1 MYTLPTTLSDDI
13 KYFGSL
19 VDEFLDGKLEPV
31 KFKAIRVPMG
41 IYEQRKDGTFMVRI
55 RCAAGFITPLQL
67 KKVAEIAH
75 RHKSDLLHITTRQE
89 IQIQN
94 VNLSEA
100 VQILQNLKEIGL
112 SSKGGGGNTV
122 RNIMVSID
130 SGIALDEV
138 FDVTSY
144 AFNLTSKLIAEPD
157 SFTLPRKLKIA
168 FSNSEKDTSY
178 AVFNDLGFVAKVKDG
193 KRGFRVY
200 LGGSLATKP
209 MVGYLLFDFVPEEEI
224 FYITDAVKKLF
235 SRYGNR
241 KNKHKA
247 RLRYIFY
254 KLGKEEVF
262 RLFFEIYN
270 EIKQSEDIPYQHT
283 TLRFTTVTPDLI
295 PELVSS
301 PEFDKWKE
309 RYVEDQRQSG
319 LSSVIV
325 PIENGNINAEK
336 LGQLADFTSHFGE
349 DAIRFSMRQN
359 LHLRNIPKQYL
370 GNVYNLL
377 INIGVEVHLPLLL
390 NTLVACTGADT
401 CRLGICLSKGAS
413 AALRKSLGKSDLPL
427 DQLSGL
433 RINISGCPNSCGQQV
448 AADLGFYGKVG
459 RNDRMYPAYHV
470 VAGASIGADPKL
482 AELVGE
488 VSAFDLPKFTVD
500 IFRLY
505 LEKQSKYPSFSA
517 YVQAEGKADIAE
529 LTRKYRYIPEFRD
542 DKNYYFDWGSDQI
555 FSLAAKG
562 VGECSAGL
570 FDMIDVDLNTIN
582 ETKEQLG
589 IETDKEAVNIL
600 LHKLVFASS
609 RMLLITRGAEPKNT
623 TEVFNEFLDKFIDA
637 KLISTVFRE
646 SVELAR
652 DGHYSYLSEKKDTI
666 LDLSRAVID
675 LYEGMDDSLQF
686 KNLGNSDQPG
696 STEIPKQTTTRKK
709 DFRGVACPM
718 NFVKTK
724 IELATMK
731 SGDLLEILLD
741 EGEPIEN
748 VPGSIKGEGHK
759 VLDQK
764 KVDDYWMVTIEKV

>member
-1 MYTLPTTLSDDI
+1 
-13 KYFGSL
+13 
-19 VDEFLDGKLEPV
+19 
-31 KFKAIRVPMG
+31 MG
-41 IYEQRKDGTFMVRI
+41 
-55 RCAAGFITPLQL
+55 
-67 KKVAEIAH
+67 
-75 RHKSDLLHITTRQE
+75 
-89 IQIQN
+89 
-94 VNLSEA
+94 
-100 VQILQNLKEIGL
+100 
-112 SSKGGGGNTV
+112 
-122 RNIMVSID
+122 SID
-130 SGIALDEV
+130 SGIAPDEV
-138 FDVTSY
+138 FDVTPY

-157 SFTLPRKLKIA
+157 SFSLPRKLKIA

-178 AVFNDLGFVAKVKDG
+178 AAFNDLGFIARVKNE
-193 KRGFRVY
+193 KRGFKVY
-200 LGGSLATKP
+200 LGGSLASKH
-209 MVGYLLFDFVPEEEI
+209 MVGYKLFDFVPEEEI
-224 FYITDAVKKLF
+224 FYIADAVKKLF

-254 KLGKEEVF
+254 KLGKDEVF

-270 EIKQSEDIPYQHT
+270 EIKRSEDIPYQHST
-283 TLRFTTVTPDLI
+283 FRFETPSYNLS

-301 PEFDKWKE
+301 PEFEKWKE
-309 RYVEDQRQSG
+309 RYVTDQNQAG
-319 LSSVIV
+319 FSSVIV
-325 PIENGNINAEK
+325 PFENGNINAEK
-336 LGQLADFTSHFGE
+336 LGLLADFTSHFG
-349 DAIRFSMRQN
+349 DDVIRFSMRQN
-359 LHLRNIPKQYL
+359 LHLRNIPTPYL
-370 GNVYNLL
+370 GNVYNFLVKT
-377 INIGVEVHLPLLL
+377 GVDLHLPLLL
-390 NTLVACTGADT
+390 NTIVACTGADT

-413 AALRKSLGKSDLPL
+413 AALRKSLGNSDLPL
-427 DQLSGL
+427 DKLSDL

-470 VAGASIGADPKL
+470 VAGASIGSDPKL

-488 VSAFDLPKFTVD
+488 VSAFDLPKFTTDV
-500 IFRLY
+500 FRLY
-505 LEKQSKYPSFSA
+505 LEKQNKYHSFSA
-517 YVQAEGKADIAE
+517 YISAEGKADIAE
-529 LTRKYRYIPEFRD
+529 ITRKYKVIPDFRN
-542 DKNYYFDWGSDQI
+542 DKNYYFDWGGDQL

-582 ETKEQLG
+582 TVKEQLSR
-589 IETDKEAVNIL
+589 ETNKEAVNKL
-600 LHKLVFASS
+600 LYTLVFASS

-623 TEVFNEFLDKFIDA
+623 TEVFNEFLSKFIDA
-637 KLISTVFRE
+637 KLISNVYRE
-646 SVELAR
+646 SVEIAR
-652 DGHYSYLSEKKDTI
+652 DDQQYDLSEKKETI

-686 KNLGNSDQPG
+686 KNLENADKSN
-696 STEIPKQTTTRKK
+696 STEIPKQITARKK

-724 IELATMK
+724 IELATLK

-764 KVDDYWMVTIEKV
+764 KVDDYWLVTIKKA